1 MKTCA
6 KCSIEKD
13 FSQFHKAKR
22 EKDGFQAYCKV
33 CKTEY
38 QRANAVE
45 HNFSAKIWRENNPD
59 KRAATHAKR
68 RAEQLKATPKWLTK
82 EHFLEIEGFYK
93 LAKLMEKQLGGKYDV
108 DHIVPFK
115 GSNVSGL
122 HVPWNLQVLTK
133 KENIKKKN
141 KYMG

>member
-1 MKTCA
+1 MRTCKTCF
-6 KCSIEKD
+6 IEKLLCD
-13 FSQFHKAKR
+13 FHKANNR
-22 EKDGFQAYCKV
+22 KDGHQTVCKV
-33 CKTEY
+33 CKTEH
-38 QRANAVE
+38 QRANAVK
-45 HNFSAKIWRENNPD
+45 HNISAKIWRKNNPD

-133 KENIKKKN
+133 KENIKKSN
-141 KYMG
+141 KYMV

>member
-1 MKTCA
+1 MKICN
-6 KCSIEKD
+6 KCGLEKA
-13 FSQFHKAKR
+13 FEQFHKAKK
-22 EKDGFQAYCKV
+22 EKDGFQAYCKD

-38 QRANAVE
+38 QKNNAKK
-45 HNFSAKIWRENNPD
+45 HNLSAKIWRKNNPD

-68 RAEQLKATPKWLTK
+68 RAEKLQATPQWLTK
-82 EHFLEIEGFYK
+82 EQFLQIEGFYK

-108 DHIVPFK
+108 DHIVPFN

-133 KENIKKKN
+133 KENIKKSN
-141 KYMG
+141 KYMV